1 MTTNIAGLLKSRGVS
16 LQEIAEIVFL
26 LQKTYSPNL
35 SVDLCLEAV
44 EGVLKKREVQ
54 YAIMTGIAL
63 DVLAEKKLLP
73 GDLQQIVE
81 SDEPLYGMDEVLAFG
96 ITNMYGTIGITS
108 FGYLDKQK
116 IGVIGKLNANK
127 QNQVNTFLDD
137 IIAGIAAAAS
147 ARIAHQMARKPA
159 AK

>member
-1 MTTNIAGLLKSRGVS
+1 MTTNVTELLESRGVL
-16 LQEIAEIVFL
+16 LQDIAEIVHL
-26 LQKTYSPNL
+26 LQLPYCPGLTT
-35 SVDLCLEAV
+35 DICQEAV
-44 EGVLKKREVQ
+44 KSVLRKREVQ
-54 YAIMTGIAL
+54 YTVMTGIAL

-116 IGVIGKLNANK
+116 IGVIGKLNDNK

-147 ARIAHQMARKPA
+147 ARIAHKMAGKPP
-159 AK
+159 KG